1 MTFFGSSRDAFN
13 EFRGVWTQIGQN
25 TVLATWIWNPRKVN
39 CTATDE
45 NSVGPIK
52 PPKHDQATS
61 GFEKSLGHGYAL
73 TIMAGQP
80 TRPKTE
86 ILGRS

>member
-1 MTFFGSSRDAFN
+1 M
-13 EFRGVWTQIGQN
+13 
-25 TVLATWIWNPRKVN
+25 N

-73 TIMAGQP
+73 IIMAGQP